1 MNPFCSF
8 TATQLLRVQSMR
20 SNADGVADT
29 RRLISTAN
37 PAVHLVHNVDK
48 REAQKSRV
56 QMYRSAVS
64 EPRTNA
70 PEKHVYTERPGRTA
84 RGRHA

>member
-1 MNPFCSF
+1 
-8 TATQLLRVQSMR
+8 MR

-29 RRLISTAN
+29 SKLMLTAN
-37 PAVHLVHNVDK
+37 PVVHLVHNIEK

-64 EPRTNA
+64 KPRTNA